1 MKKLLNK
8 LIDFVKKDGMLKGF
22 SVLFSGTI
30 ITQIISILLSPI
42 LTRLYS
48 PELYG
53 INSVYISVL
62 TIAGVIATLR
72 LQVPIAISN
81 DLNERNA
88 LTQISI
94 FTSILFSVL
103 LQLSIL
109 VNNRMNFITFDN
121 DVNYW
126 IGLLPFSTMLLGIHE
141 ILFQNLLSSK
151 MYRAMSYVTII
162 RVVVQGL
169 TQILFSFT
177 GYFYI
182 GLILGNIIS
191 YIMSLIYMIML
202 LRLPFKLFKFTQY
215 KSVLKKNIDY
225 PKFAFPAELASM
237 ASFSIVPIVISFI
250 YSPEV
255 TGFYALANKLIGLP
269 IGLFGNS
276 MRQVFI
282 REASIE
288 YNTEFTIRKT
298 FLKTTKLLSF
308 IAIPSAI
315 VLYISS
321 PFLISLIFG
330 SEWQEAGLYIQVMM
344 LFFLARFIVGPL
356 TSAVNVV
363 GKQKVGL
370 YIHVVLLIGIM
381 GITLLFET
389 LISVK
394 PSIFLLVFSFFYGSV
409 YFAYYCYIYKNH
421 TKEGKDEFNS
431 IN

>member
-1 MKKLLNK
+1 
-8 LIDFVKKDGMLKGF
+8 
-22 SVLFSGTI
+22 
-30 ITQIISILLSPI
+30 
-42 LTRLYS
+42 
-48 PELYG
+48 
-53 INSVYISVL
+53 
-62 TIAGVIATLR
+62 
-72 LQVPIAISN
+72 
-81 DLNERNA
+81 
-88 LTQISI
+88 
-94 FTSILFSVL
+94 
-103 LQLSIL
+103 
-109 VNNRMNFITFDN
+109 
-121 DVNYW
+121 
-126 IGLLPFSTMLLGIHE
+126 PFSTMLLGIHE

-202 LRLPFKLFKFTQY
+202 LRVLFKLFKFTQY

-288 YNTEFTIRKT
+288 YN
-298 FLKTTKLLSF
+298 
-308 IAIPSAI
+308 
-315 VLYISS
+315 
-321 PFLISLIFG
+321 
-330 SEWQEAGLYIQVMM
+330 
-344 LFFLARFIVGPL
+344 
-356 TSAVNVV
+356 
-363 GKQKVGL
+363 
-370 YIHVVLLIGIM
+370 
-381 GITLLFET
+381 
-389 LISVK
+389 
-394 PSIFLLVFSFFYGSV
+394 
-409 YFAYYCYIYKNH
+409 
-421 TKEGKDEFNS
+421 
-431 IN
+431 